1 MLKCSAS
8 GKWKTYTVVEIGALN
23 LTLTDPIRHERKVV
37 AFGLVFG
44 LLKSLKMNI
53 K

>member
-8 GKWKTYTVVEIGALN
+8 GKWKTYTVVEIGAL
-23 LTLTDPIRHERKVV
+23 TLTNPIRHERRVI
-37 AFGLVFG
+37 AFGFAFG